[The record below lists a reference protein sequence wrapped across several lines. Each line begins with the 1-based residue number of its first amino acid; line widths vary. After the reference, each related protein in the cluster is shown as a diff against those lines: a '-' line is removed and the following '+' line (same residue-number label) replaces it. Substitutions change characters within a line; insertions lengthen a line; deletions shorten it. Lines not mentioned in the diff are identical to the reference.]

1 MKEYRVVVV
10 ETQYYEVYVEA
21 DTEEEAMD
29 IAQDIYG
36 TEGVV
41 FSEGTNIELVEEEN
55 EDE

>member
-29 IAQDIYG
+29 IAQNTYG

-41 FSEGTNIELVEEEN
+41 FSMGTNIELVEEEN
-55 EDE
+55 EDD